1 MSLHHLPKCCPK
13 LQVFESALQS
23 WQATAKADS
32 FQIITQQKW
41 LSLNAVRAPFH
52 CHLPGDISGG
62 MKRRSADL
70 SQSTTVRSCLLHQR
84 EKAVP
89 CQFMNIELPG
99 CIWFPEYNFVAIFT
113 CLKKY
118 TQVLDLGPPN
128 PGLASP
134 SPPENFGGLR
144 DVSRI
149 SRSQKEEAHHGSHHG
164 AGLTPCQ
171 SIPPYTKG
179 FGSPS
184 TPCLRISPHPA
195 PCGNGALPLELS
207 GSHRRFKSHRSA
219 TPSWSFWE
227 CRAISRHWIYRSW
240 FLFFMVKQHICI
252 SICVYIYIYMCMC
265 IYIYLANTAIDCF
278 WDLIWRGEHCL
289 LKTLYS
295 SRKEEGDSWSFY
307 ILYTS
312 SCNLSLASWSPRSI
326 HNVLQHSTTS
336 RVSSTT
342 INSCLF
348 WAPIKAIP
356 WPKFFF

>member
-144 DVSRI
+144 DISRI
-149 SRSQKEEAHHGSHHG
+149 SRSQKEEAHHGFHHSV
-164 AGLTPCQ
+164 GLTPCQ
-171 SIPPYTKG
+171 SIPPYTKS

-184 TPCLRISPHPA
+184 TLLPAAMGLCHRSSLAVTEGSRATGQLRQA
-195 PCGNGALPLELS
+195 GAS
-207 GSHRRFKSHRSA
+207 GSVV
-219 TPSWSFWE
+219 
-227 CRAISRHWIYRSW
+227 
-240 FLFFMVKQHICI
+240 LFPG
-252 SICVYIYIYMCMC
+252 
-265 IYIYLANTAIDCF
+265 T
-278 WDLIWRGEHCL
+278 E
-289 LKTLYS
+289 
-295 SRKEEGDSWSFY
+295 
-307 ILYTS
+307 
-312 SCNLSLASWSPRSI
+312 
-326 HNVLQHSTTS
+326 STG
-336 RVSSTT
+336 
-342 INSCLF
+342 LD
-348 WAPIKAIP
+348 
-356 WPKFFF
+356 FFFSW